1 MCKQNI
7 NLPPQKPSIE
17 FEFNSPP
24 PKLERQETAR
34 FIFKHS
40 NISQPQVF
48 HEPLRDIM
56 FVLNPSSNDIPE
68 NVEDSAETP
77 EVELIAQ
84 LPNEE

>member
-7 NLPPQKPSIE
+7 NLSSQKSSID

-34 FIFKHS
+34 FIFEQPH
-40 NISQPQVF
+40 ISQPQVF
-48 HEPLRDIM
+48 HEPLRDITL
-56 FVLNPSSNDIPE
+56 VPNPISNDIPRHFD
-68 NVEDSAETP
+68 DSIEAP

-84 LPNEE
+84 APNEE